1 MTGVQTCALSLL
13 ARPASRQA
21 AHLLGCLN
29 VRDDHYIPPSALLPG
44 QGQAA
49 EIQEVIRL
57 ADTCRLRLNHPQH
70 GSLLLNLDWPH
81 AMQLGSALQS
91 GQTIPLAVDSA
102 QIVWFS

>member
-1 MTGVQTCALSLL
+1 MPAGPSGPKDDAMT
-13 ARPASRQA
+13 
-21 AHLLGCLN
+21 
-29 VRDDHYIPPSALLPG
+29 PPETPG